1 MQSVYYIDMNND
13 KDVSISILDAISA
26 ELLREWHMQEV
37 KLIESEALRG
47 TSSDTQN
54 AYDGIVG
61 EL

>member
-1 MQSVYYIDMNND
+1 MNND
-13 KDVSISILDAISA
+13 KDVSISILNAISA
-26 ELLREWHMQEV
+26 ELLREWYMQEV
-37 KLIESEALRG
+37 KHIEYEALRG

>member
-1 MQSVYYIDMNND
+1 
-13 KDVSISILDAISA
+13 
-26 ELLREWHMQEV
+26 MQEV

>member
-1 MQSVYYIDMNND
+1 MLYDD
-13 KDVSISILDAISA
+13 KDALIRILDALSA
-26 ELLREWHMQEV
+26 ELLRERHMQKV
-37 KLIESEALRG
+37 KRIESEALRG